1 MSLGST
7 LFLILD
13 LELSAYVFIHPYL
26 YEQDSFED
34 LYCLWVRIGGA
45 HKKRLG
51 HVGTALLMS
60 LQRDLI
66 TGLMSKHVC
75 VFAIPCLVSTNYLL
89 EHDLVNQK

>member
-1 MSLGST
+1 MSLGFS

-45 HKKRLG
+45 HKERLG
-51 HVGTALLMS
+51 HIGTALPMS
-60 LQRDLI
+60 LQKRPN
-66 TGLMSKHVC
+66 LMSKHVC

-89 EHDLVNQK
+89 EHDLVNKK